1 MNNNIIPEV
10 FKAPLAFTALE
21 IPYMIQQ
28 HVREKEQ
35 HETNIEIRNKI
46 KNLPLKMS
54 QYFLNLAVRTKANQ

>member
-1 MNNNIIPEV
+1 MNNDNIIPEV

-35 HETNIEIRNKI
+35 HETNIEMMKLEAQLREQINN
-46 KNLPLKMS
+46 NLWS
-54 QYFLNLAVRTKANQ
+54 W

>member
-28 HVREKEQ
+28 HIREKEQ
-35 HETNIEIRNKI
+35 YETNIEMMKLEAQLREQVNN
-46 KNLPLKMS
+46 NLWS
-54 QYFLNLAVRTKANQ
+54 W

>member
-1 MNNNIIPEV
+1 MNNNNIIPEV

-35 HETNIEIRNKI
+35 HETNIEMMKFEAQLREQTNN
-46 KNLPLKMS
+46 NLWS
-54 QYFLNLAVRTKANQ
+54 W